1 MLEFKLQSNVS
12 VQARVFSMML
22 FKFQLTPSQEKEN
35 NGQQSPEGGNSI
47 LSIERN
53 VSDQSI
59 FNEYSL
65 SHSGTLRI
73 LISFENERSRW
84 HEGCW

>member
-1 MLEFKLQSNVS
+1 MLVHSVIGLVVTHAMLEFKLQSNVS

-47 LSIERN
+47 LYN
-53 VSDQSI
+53 
-59 FNEYSL
+59 
-65 SHSGTLRI
+65 
-73 LISFENERSRW
+73 
-84 HEGCW
+84 